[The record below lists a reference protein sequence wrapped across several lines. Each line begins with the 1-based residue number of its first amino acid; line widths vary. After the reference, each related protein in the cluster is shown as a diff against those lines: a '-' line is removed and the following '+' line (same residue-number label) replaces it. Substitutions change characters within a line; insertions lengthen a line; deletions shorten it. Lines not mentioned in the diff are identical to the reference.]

1 MSFPE
6 TSIDN
11 YQPTLRNN
19 PEERSFRNSSV
30 RTEMLCEKVSLFGV
44 EAEIRAA
51 ASLVGSQSPA
61 ARVSFVGQL
70 ITRKGGWRAT

>member
-6 TSIDN
+6 TSVDN

-30 RTEMLCEKVSLFGV
+30 RTEMLREKVSIFGV
-44 EAEIRAA
+44 AAEIRAA
-51 ASLVGSQSPA
+51 ASLVHTSQSPA
-61 ARVSFVGQL
+61 A
-70 ITRKGGWRAT
+70 